1 MLLSAFL
8 LGLASSLHCAAMC
21 GPLTLALPLSPT
33 ERWRAVGGLLTYH
46 MGRAFTYGL
55 MGLALGLLGY
65 GLAVAGWQRTL
76 SVVMGAALIVGAFWS
91 ASPFLGRFLPRFSL
105 NTRLP
110 AVWRAWV
117 GRSLFL
123 TGMLNG
129 LLPCGMVYAALTTAL
144 VTASGWQSGLFMAVF
159 GLGTMP
165 ALVSIGLFGRAL
177 SVSLRAHFR
186 PLQTVLLV
194 AAGALLIWRGL
205 QTDAGHCHAVAPPA
219 VELMCH

>member
-1 MLLSAFL
+1 MLFSAFI

-21 GPLTLALPLSPT
+21 GPLTLALPLSAT
-33 ERWRAVGGLLTYH
+33 ERWRAVSGLLTYH
-46 MGRAFTYGL
+46 FGRALTYGF

-76 SVVMGAALIVGAFWS
+76 SVVMGTVLIVGAFWGTLPLS
-91 ASPFLGRFLPRFSL
+91 GRFFPRFSL

-110 AVWRAWV
+110 AVWRAWL

-129 LLPCGMVYAALTTAL
+129 LLPCGMVYAALMTAL
-144 VTASGWQSGLFMAVF
+144 VTASGWQSGLFMVVF
-159 GLGTMP
+159 GLGTAP
-165 ALVSIGLFGRAL
+165 ALVGIGFFGRAL
-177 SVSLRAHFR
+177 SLSLRTHFR

-194 AAGALLIWRGL
+194 AAGALLIYRGL
-205 QTDAGHCHAVAPPA
+205 QTGVGGCHAVVPSAA
-219 VELMCH
+219 ELMCH